1 MNKVNRLLKNK
12 GSVVYT
18 VPLTATALDAVL
30 LMAEKNIG
38 AVMVVDGDRL
48 VGIFTERDFA
58 YKIGCIEKIPHE
70 IMITEV
76 MTPDPLTITP
86 AHSIND
92 CMTLM
97 TDNHFRHLPVVDH
110 GKLVGVISI
119 GDVVKDL
126 IEELQFMVQQ
136 MEKYIMGL
144 R

>member
-1 MNKVNRLLKNK
+1 MNKVKNLLKNK
-12 GSVVYT
+12 GNVVYS

-30 LMAEKNIG
+30 LMADKNIG

-58 YKIGCIEKIPHE
+58 YKIGCIEKVPHE

-86 AHSIND
+86 AHSVND

-97 TDNHFRHLPVVDH
+97 TENHFRHLPVLDH